1 MTSTNGGSTAQSW
14 NGLSTA
20 SSIVP
25 KQTSYGVE
33 REQVCI
39 FYFSYGVGLT
49 ICNNLAFD
57 NFTGLHQGSVKG
69 PDHFLRADTDPEPR
83 IVVESSW
90 SEPFPHLQNDK
101 NLRIRGN
108 ASVIL
113 VILLKCSA
121 LSYSR
126 IKGTAEIWRRDTT
139 GNLFST
145 TMVIMHL
152 HPRRDSQPEA
162 DIH

>member
-1 MTSTNGGSTAQSW
+1 MEWSGN
-14 NGLSTA
+14 N
-20 SSIVP
+20 
-25 KQTSYGVE
+25 
-33 REQVCI
+33 
-39 FYFSYGVGLT
+39 YGVGLT

-145 TMVIMHL
+145 TMAIFPAPAPLPQNELNTTQERGVIRTSAVTRSSIRYCTS
-152 HPRRDSQPEA
+152 PGYC
-162 DIH
+162 